1 MGFGYDESCGT
12 NNHNEYTHV
21 ASSDPSGDKELVYE
35 TLEVIAESALQRLD
49 RFKAQ
54 GKRLCLVPSCSE
66 LLVSTYISNKP
77 ILCQCIELNNL
88 VWAFARLGHKSER
101 SEKLFS
107 GVAEQLV
114 KRTWHFKPQDIGTTL
129 WSFATAEFYN
139 QDAFRAGAARLNF
152 RQIRSFKVRFV
163 SKEIDMYLSCIHV
176 VLLSNI
182 LSTYNL
188 HSHRKCQI
196 QSGPWQQL
204 GSPRNILEPSI
215 QHWYLP
221 HNAPRKR

>member
-54 GKRLCLVPSCSE
+54 GKHMTVVFSSSISFSYLY
-66 LLVSTYISNKP
+66 LLHISNITTYI
-77 ILCQCIELNNL
+77 CQCLELNNL

-101 SEKLFS
+101 SEILFS

-129 WSFATAEFYN
+129 WSFATAEFYD

-152 RQIRSFKVRFV
+152 RQIRSFKVSLYEEKIGMDTTRV
-163 SKEIDMYLSCIHV
+163 
-176 VLLSNI
+176 
-182 LSTYNL
+182 
-188 HSHRKCQI
+188 
-196 QSGPWQQL
+196 
-204 GSPRNILEPSI
+204 
-215 QHWYLP
+215 
-221 HNAPRKR
+221 

>member
-1 MGFGYDESCGT
+1 MYVLTQFY
-12 NNHNEYTHV
+12 
-21 ASSDPSGDKELVYE
+21 
-35 TLEVIAESALQRLD
+35 
-49 RFKAQ
+49 
-54 GKRLCLVPSCSE
+54 
-66 LLVSTYISNKP
+66 
-77 ILCQCIELNNL
+77 QCIELNNL

-101 SEKLFS
+101 SETLFS

-129 WSFATAEFYN
+129 WSFATAEFYD

-182 LSTYNL
+182 LSILISTATGDVKYSLGLGNSWVRPGTYSSL
-188 HSHRKCQI
+188 
-196 QSGPWQQL
+196 
-204 GSPRNILEPSI
+204 
-215 QHWYLP
+215 
-221 HNAPRKR
+221 